1 LSFEVRYTD
10 LAARIGKLYTPH
22 GVLETPAFVP
32 VVHPVRQ
39 AISSQFL
46 KRLGFDI
53 VITNAYTTLRHYGDE
68 ARKRGIHNIINYD
81 GIVMT
86 DSGGYQVLEYGS
98 IDVQPSIMAQFEKDI
113 RSDIPVPLDKP
124 TGYGLKYEKAKD
136 YVEETLKNAKETLDV
151 ISESK
156 RSSGGEDEILNDNG
170 GGGGEGGVGVGG
182 DAIWVG
188 PVQGAEHSDLI
199 QYSATALDKMGYKL
213 FALGSPVEIME
224 AYEFS
229 TLAQMIA
236 NTKRA
241 IPTKPIHLFGAGHP
255 LTIPL
260 AVALGCDM
268 FDSASYML
276 YAKDNRYMHA
286 NGTVRLKELSYLPCQ
301 CPICTTHTVKEL
313 LEMKRDRRTI
323 EIAKHNLYILK
334 TEVDTVKQAIMD
346 GRLWEY
352 VIQKARAHPKLMEAM
367 EFFKNFEL
375 LEEGTPLFKQ
385 KAIFFYDSMDQY
397 RPEARRFR
405 KIVSEFRSSK
415 NKRKLIL
422 YPESYLHP
430 FYATQDFLQIVKK
443 FPNAQICTYNPFLGI
458 IPAEISDIFPAAHNV
473 VSKSTIIHHQAQDY
487 PSFIESLNGFLSVNR
502 FEDITIVAD
511 HFMHQIV
518 DDEGDVKKKKN
529 KKNNNS
535 NLIIKKLN
543 SKVFDYE
550 QDIISKL

>member
-1 LSFEVRYTD
+1 LSFEVRHTD
-10 LAARIGKLYTPH
+10 LAARIGKLHTPH
-22 GVLETPAFVP
+22 GILETPAFVP
-32 VVHPVRQ
+32 VVHPVKQ
-39 AISSQFL
+39 TVSPQFL
-46 KRLGFDI
+46 KKLGFDI

-68 ARKRGIHNIINYD
+68 ARKRGIHNIIDYD

-98 IDVQPSIMAQFEKDI
+98 IEVQPSIIAQFEKDI
-113 RSDIPVPLDKP
+113 GSDIPVPLDKP
-124 TGYGLKYEKAKD
+124 TGYGLKYEKAKG
-136 YVEETLKNAKETLDV
+136 YVEETLKNAKETLDI
-151 ISESK
+151 ISEGK
-156 RSSGGEDEILNDNG
+156 GRSGE
-170 GGGGEGGVGVGG
+170 GGGEVFGE

-188 PVQGAEHSDLI
+188 PIQGAEHSDLI
-199 QYSATALDKMGYKL
+199 KYSATALDKMGFKL

-236 NTKRA
+236 NTKCV

-276 YAKDNRYMHA
+276 YARDNRYMHA

-313 LEMKRDRRTI
+313 HEMNRDKRTI
-323 EIAKHNLYILK
+323 EIAKHNLHILK
-334 TEVDTVKQAIMD
+334 TEVDTVKQAIID

-352 VIQKARAHPKLMEAM
+352 VMQKARAHPKLMEAM

-375 LEEGTPLFKQ
+375 LEEGTPLFKK
-385 KAIFFYDSMDQY
+385 KAIFLYDSLDQY

-415 NKRKLIL
+415 SKKKLIL
-422 YPESYLHP
+422 YPESQIHP
-430 FYATQDFLQIVKK
+430 FYTTQDFFQIVKK

-473 VSKSTIIHHQAQDY
+473 VSKSTTIHHQAQDY

-518 DDEGDVKKKKN
+518 DDEGDEDKKKKN
-529 KKNNNS
+529 NS
-535 NLIIKKLN
+535 LIIKKLN
-543 SKVFDYE
+543 SKVFHYD

>member
-1 LSFEVRYTD
+1 LSFEVRHTD
-10 LAARIGKLYTPH
+10 LAARIGKLHTPH
-22 GVLETPAFVP
+22 GILETPAFVP
-32 VVHPVRQ
+32 VVHPVKQ
-39 AISSQFL
+39 TISPQFL

-68 ARKRGIHNIINYD
+68 ARKRGIHNIIDYD

-98 IDVQPSIMAQFEKDI
+98 IEVQPSIIAQFEKDI
-113 RSDIPVPLDKP
+113 GSDIPVPLDKP
-124 TGYGLKYEKAKD
+124 TGYGLKYEKAKG
-136 YVEETLKNAKETLDV
+136 YVEETLKNAKETLDL
-151 ISESK
+151 ISEGK
-156 RSSGGEDEILNDNG
+156 VRS
-170 GGGGEGGVGVGG
+170 GGGGEVFGE

-188 PVQGAEHSDLI
+188 PIQGAEHSDLI
-199 QYSATALDKMGYKL
+199 KYSATALDKMGFKL

-236 NTKRA
+236 NTKCV

-276 YAKDNRYMHA
+276 YARDNRYMHA

-313 LEMKRDRRTI
+313 HEMNRDKRTI
-323 EIAKHNLYILK
+323 EIAKHNLHILK
-334 TEVDTVKQAIMD
+334 TEVDTVKQAIID

-352 VIQKARAHPKLMEAM
+352 VMQKARAHPKLMEAM

-375 LEEGTPLFKQ
+375 LGEGTPLFKK
-385 KAIFFYDSMDQY
+385 KAIFLYDSLDQY

-415 NKRKLIL
+415 SKKKLIL
-422 YPESYLHP
+422 YPESQTHP
-430 FYATQDFLQIVKK
+430 FYTTQDFFQIVKK

-473 VSKSTIIHHQAQDY
+473 VSKSTTIHHQAQDY

-518 DDEGDVKKKKN
+518 DDEGDEDKKKN
-529 KKNNNS
+529 N

-543 SKVFDYE
+543 SKVFHYD